1 VNTNKS
7 SPVSRKSI
15 QLLEELS
22 AAIEAGMHRQL
33 DSSSGPLYDMVK
45 YQLGWIS
52 PKGELPTMH
61 QSKRNLGSFCLFT
74 SLLLGGSISQS
85 LPVAIGIELAAEFNQ
100 IHHAIQQGDPK
111 TDSGD
116 TLWWLWGPA
125 QAINAGDGM
134 HILSRLSLNRLT
146 ENGIEDKL
154 HLEALRTLD
163 QSILT
168 HCEGQYLYL
177 NFQERIDITV
187 KQYMAMAEKKE
198 GSFLSAALQLA
209 SLTATSTQHRL
220 GLLETIGVQ
229 LGIAKQISSDLSFLS
244 SAFDQDNSSVLI
256 SEIANKNKLLPVV
269 YAIETGTLNQK
280 RKLGSI
286 YFKKFLEKDDMT
298 EIQTVLSDTHAI
310 EYSTKV
316 RSDLLQQ
323 SLEELIKIE
332 YNKDMGK
339 LIPSV
344 LEIILSKK

>member
-1 VNTNKS
+1 VDTNKTFPIS
-7 SPVSRKSI
+7 AKSV

-22 AAIEAGMHRQL
+22 AAIETGMHAQL

-52 PKGELPTMH
+52 QTGEIPTIH
-61 QSKRNLGSFCLFT
+61 QSNRDLGSFCLFT
-74 SLLLGGSISQS
+74 SLLLGGTISQT
-85 LPVAIGIELAAEFNQ
+85 LPAAIGIELASEFNQ

-111 TDSGD
+111 TASGD

-134 HILSRLSLNRLT
+134 HILSRLSLNGLT
-146 ENGIEDKL
+146 ESGIPDEVK
-154 HLEALRTLD
+154 LEALRTLD
-163 QSILT
+163 RSILT

-198 GSFLSAALQLA
+198 GSFFSAALQLA
-209 SLTATSTQHRL
+209 ALTAMSRKRSL
-220 GLLETIGVQ
+220 DLLETIGIR
-229 LGIAKQISSDLSFLS
+229 LGIAKQISSDLSFLN
-244 SAFDQDNSSVLI
+244 SAFDQNNSSVLI

-269 YAIETGTLNQK
+269 YAIETGTLSQK

-323 SLEELIKIE
+323 SLEELVKIE
-332 YNKDMGK
+332 YNTDMGQ

-344 LEIILSKK
+344 LDIILSKK

>member
-1 VNTNKS
+1 MDTNKTF
-7 SPVSRKSI
+7 PVSKKSI

-22 AAIEAGMHRQL
+22 SAIEAGMHAQL

-45 YQLGWIS
+45 YQLGWVS
-52 PKGELPTMH
+52 PTGELSSIH
-61 QSKRNLGSFCLFT
+61 QPKRHLGSLSLFT
-74 SLLLGGSISQS
+74 SLLLGGSVSQT
-85 LPVAIGIELAAEFNQ
+85 LPAAIGIELAAEFNQ

-111 TDSGD
+111 TESGD

-134 HILSRLSLNRLT
+134 HILSRLSLDELP
-146 ENGIEDKL
+146 NGAQDKL
-154 HLEALRTLD
+154 KLDALRTLD

-177 NFQERIDITV
+177 SYQERIDISV

-198 GSFLSAALQLA
+198 GSFLSASLQLA
-209 SLTATSTQHRL
+209 ALTSQSTQGRL
-220 GLLETIGVQ
+220 DLLETIGVQ
-229 LGIAKQISSDLSFLS
+229 LGIVKQVTSDLSFLS
-244 SAFDQDNSSVLI
+244 KAFDQSNSSMLI

-269 YAIETGTLNQK
+269 YAIETGTLSQK

-286 YFKKFLEKDDMT
+286 YFKKFLEKDDMA

-323 SLEELIKIE
+323 SLEELTKIE
-332 YNKDMGK
+332 YNKDMGE
-339 LIPSV
+339 LIPSILDIV
-344 LEIILSKK
+344 LLKK

>member
-1 VNTNKS
+1 
-7 SPVSRKSI
+7 
-15 QLLEELS
+15 
-22 AAIEAGMHRQL
+22 
-33 DSSSGPLYDMVK
+33 
-45 YQLGWIS
+45 
-52 PKGELPTMH
+52 
-61 QSKRNLGSFCLFT
+61 
-74 SLLLGGSISQS
+74 
-85 LPVAIGIELAAEFNQ
+85 
-100 IHHAIQQGDPK
+100 
-111 TDSGD
+111 
-116 TLWWLWGPA
+116 
-125 QAINAGDGM
+125 M

-220 GLLETIGVQ
+220 DLLETIGVQ

-323 SLEELIKIE
+323 SLEELVKIE
-332 YNKDMGK
+332 YNKDMARFPK
-339 LIPSV
+339 K
-344 LEIILSKK
+344 IISAQPLQDEPTFLDLARRRPPDLKIQRYPASEAMHSFAFQSQLNASRNAMLASQAASQRSQMGSLLCMYRKAY